1 MQSFQKTCDILIRE
15 AQHNATLGG
24 PQSSSPLTVTLD
36 AVS

>member
-1 MQSFQKTCDILIRE
+1 MQSFQKTCDIRIRE

-24 PQSSSPLTVTLD
+24 SQSSNPLVVALD